1 VRASLGQPG
10 LPKKALALSA
20 SRELGSSFFELSGL
34 FGQSF
39 FKGTGL
45 FNSAAPLSHGVLLE
59 LLETAQEPHTPPPV
73 PVLKLK

>member
-1 VRASLGQPG
+1 
-10 LPKKALALSA
+10 
-20 SRELGSSFFELSGL
+20 LGSSFFELSGL